1 MGLIRPLAAVLVVLV
16 LLGVSWMFL
25 GLLATTLF
33 VLAAVFGLLSG
44 FMSTVLATG
53 AGKFGERV
61 AGLLEAGAAA
71 TLYRPSITFAESTD
85 LLLRRRIWDA
95 ERGAE
100 ILPTGEDEI
109 EIADPGDAIW
119 SWHGQP
125 LNVVDEVFGLAF
137 DPRHMAVGEVLR
149 KHRQRGELYVGD
161 LTKWRLNQGTVAVPG
176 YAKIPREAT
185 RFALDA
191 ARELVWGAEEGDHP
205 HTAIEFFKKSQEGR
219 ISKSVSR
226 QLLLP
231 LGALVLGFGLMWF
244 AAKYGPGGGGGGGST
259 IVNWGST
266 LPFVLSLRP
275 WGGDA

>member
-1 MGLIRPLAAVLVVLV
+1 MGLIRPLAVVLVVLV
-16 LLGVSWMFL
+16 LLGVSWFAF
-25 GLLATTLF
+25 GLLATSLF
-33 VLAAVFGLLSG
+33 VLGAVLGVLAG
-44 FMSTVLATG
+44 FMGTILATG
-53 AGKFGERV
+53 AGAFGERV
-61 AGLLEAGAAA
+61 AGLLRAGAAA
-71 TLYRPSITFAESTD
+71 TLFRPSITFAESTD
-85 LLLRRRIWDA
+85 LLLRRRIWNG

-100 ILPTGEDEI
+100 VLPQGGEEI

-125 LNVVDEVFGLAF
+125 LSVVDEVFGLAF

-205 HTAIEFFKKSQEGR
+205 HTATEYFKKSQEGR

-231 LGALVLGFGLMWF
+231 LVALVVGFGLMWF

-259 IVNWGST
+259 IISWGST
-266 LPFVLSLRP
+266 LPFWISLRP
-275 WGGDA
+275 LGGDD